1 MPVIV
6 SAIGVGPA
14 LLVRTTPVPRSGH
27 LIRRSAREV
36 PQPFVD
42 EVRSAADIVTV
53 ISDDVS
59 LRKPGTS
66 QVGFQDVIRQV
77 AQRFGVPVPDMVTRD
92 GSRDSAAERESLLKM
107 QEATTPRR
115 QCRPILTMIVFG
127 G

>member
-14 LLVRTTPVPRSGH
+14 LVVCTTLVPRSGH

-42 EVRSAADIVTV
+42 EVRSSADIVTV

-59 LRKPGTS
+59 PRKAGTT
-66 QVGFQDVIRQV
+66 GLGRY
-77 AQRFGVPVPDMVTRD
+77 
-92 GSRDSAAERESLLKM
+92 
-107 QEATTPRR
+107 
-115 QCRPILTMIVFG
+115 ILIEG
-127 G
+127 E